1 MGLKAFIDHTK
12 FIVET
17 AIENEKEKAP
27 TQMKKGKEWLFA
39 NYFPAPIKEIEP
51 LNREMYSPNELD
63 KCINDL
69 GFAAIWSALQ
79 DRIDAEKR
87 LNEGVKD
94 AEEAEILRD
103 EIITAN
109 NNFIA
114 ANNVLSEN
122 LSKEANEPY
131 VKIFEGKIE
140 RNNIVPK
147 MLEEQNKTLE
157 NGVFVGLLD
166 EYEFINRAKK
176 DVVEISRKASILARE
191 LDEVKG
197 SAHKRS
203 KYFNA
208 MEDALAK
215 VTALSPN
222 DSTYDEVV
230 KALNNLEKA
239 TKAYTDNRNRFQH
252 NSARI
257 TKAENLNIFASEK
270 MKAFTRNYKGTE
282 FSIVRGCNK
291 SLDEHIADVMVSGQE
306 KLVQEQTERRK
317 LRLIDF
323 KRIANR
329 IVGNNEI
336 TAAYKFLNYAD
347 RREGSESYK
356 EFKESIS
363 ALAQIDTE
371 NWKNSAEEIMDMID
385 DVIKSTDT
393 YIKEHKG
400 LHIGDGKRR
409 IEYAQTVN
417 KFLKTNYNV
426 LNTAYQ
432 QLGNDRGAYS
442 IRDIARTIEEGPAPK
457 NKLQEISLEK
467 LDIINPAYTEK

>member
-1 MGLKAFIDHTK
+1 MPNKHDYLYNWMEDENYKLLMESISVVDGINSEKLVSVQKTLKSALDNNDEQGISESLNEFSTILWGISDNLENKGLMGLKAFIDHTK

-17 AIENEKEKAP
+17 AVENEKEKAP
-27 TQMKKGKEWLFA
+27 TQMEKGKEWLFA

-114 ANNVLSEN
+114 ANNALSEN

-131 VKIFEGKIE
+131 VIMFEGKIE

-147 MLEEQNKTLE
+147 MLEEQNKSLE

-176 DVVEISRKASILARE
+176 DVAEISRKASILARE

-215 VTALSPN
+215 VMAVSPN
-222 DSTYDEVV
+222 DSTYDEVSQSQILC
-230 KALNNLEKA
+230 KRK
-239 TKAYTDNRNRFQH
+239 
-252 NSARI
+252 
-257 TKAENLNIFASEK
+257 
-270 MKAFTRNYKGTE
+270 
-282 FSIVRGCNK
+282 IV
-291 SLDEHIADVMVSGQE
+291 Q
-306 KLVQEQTERRK
+306 
-317 LRLIDF
+317 
-323 KRIANR
+323 
-329 IVGNNEI
+329 
-336 TAAYKFLNYAD
+336 
-347 RREGSESYK
+347 
-356 EFKESIS
+356 
-363 ALAQIDTE
+363 
-371 NWKNSAEEIMDMID
+371 
-385 DVIKSTDT
+385 
-393 YIKEHKG
+393 
-400 LHIGDGKRR
+400 
-409 IEYAQTVN
+409 
-417 KFLKTNYNV
+417 
-426 LNTAYQ
+426 
-432 QLGNDRGAYS
+432 
-442 IRDIARTIEEGPAPK
+442 
-457 NKLQEISLEK
+457 
-467 LDIINPAYTEK
+467 